1 MTTLLQLNTS
11 VFSENGQSSQLAKEF
26 VENWQR
32 QHPNASIIVRDLA
45 ANPVPHLNGERF
57 KAFLTR
63 AEQRTSTQQEIT
75 AYSDGL
81 IDELKQADVITIG
94 LPLYNY
100 GIPSSLQAYFDHVAR
115 AGVTFKYT
123 ANGPVGFLQGKRAV
137 IFATRG
143 GKYIGSN
150 NESVTTQVRN
160 FLKLL
165 GITDVEFVYAEG
177 LSLDATTREQELIH
191 AREVGAKLAAA

>member
-1 MTTLLQLNTS
+1 M
-11 VFSENGQSSQLAKEF
+11 
-26 VENWQR
+26 
-32 QHPNASIIVRDLA
+32 
-45 ANPVPHLNGERF
+45 
-57 KAFLTR
+57 
-63 AEQRTSTQQEIT
+63 
-75 AYSDGL
+75 
-81 IDELKQADVITIG
+81 
-94 LPLYNY
+94 
-100 GIPSSLQAYFDHVAR
+100 AR

>member
-11 VFSENGQSSQLAKEF
+11 VFSEAGQSSQLARDF
-26 VENWQR
+26 VQNWQR
-32 QHPNASIIVRDLA
+32 QHGEPNVIVRDLA

-57 KAFLTR
+57 KAFLTP
-63 AEQRTSTQQEIT
+63 AGDRTSTQKEIA

-81 IDELKQADVITIG
+81 IDELKQADVIVIG

-123 ANGPVGFLQGKRAV
+123 ANGPVGFLENKRAV

-150 NESVTTQVRN
+150 NESVTIQVRN

-177 LSLDATTREQELIH
+177 LAMGDALREMELKH
-191 AREVGAKLAAA
+191 ARELSAQLAAA

>member
-11 VFSENGQSSQLAKEF
+11 VFSENGQSTQLAKNF
-26 VENWQR
+26 VKSWQQ
-32 QHPNASIIVRDLA
+32 QHSDSTVIVRDLA
-45 ANPVPHLNGERF
+45 TDPVPHLNGERF
-57 KAFLTR
+57 QSFLTP
-63 AEQRTSTQQEIT
+63 AEQRTPQQHDIA

-81 IDELKQADVITIG
+81 IEELKQADVVVLG

-115 AGVTFKYT
+115 VGVTFKYT
-123 ANGPVGFLQGKRAV
+123 ANGPVGFLQGKRV
-137 IFATRG
+137 VVFATRG

-150 NESVTTQVRN
+150 NESVTTQIRN

-177 LSLDATTREQELIH
+177 LAIDATTREYELTH
-191 AREVGAKLAAA
+191 ARELGAKLAAA